1 MDQVVICQS
10 CGMPLESDDVK
21 GTEKDGSKS
30 ECYCSYC
37 YQNGG
42 FTQDITMDEM
52 IEINLNYLDEW
63 NKGAEQKVT
72 VEQAREQ
79 LRQFLPTLKRWQP

>member
-1 MDQVVICQS
+1 
-10 CGMPLESDDVK
+10 
-21 GTEKDGSKS
+21 
-30 ECYCSYC
+30 
-37 YQNGG
+37 
-42 FTQDITMDEM
+42 MDEM

>member
-1 MDQVVICQS
+1 MDQVVFCQS

-30 ECYCSYC
+30 ECY
-37 YQNGG
+37 

>member
-1 MDQVVICQS
+1 MDQVVFCQS

-37 YQNGG
+37 YQNGS

>member
-1 MDQVVICQS
+1 MEQVVFCQS
-10 CGMPLESDDVK
+10 CGMPLESDDVN